1 MELHI
6 SQGVKR
12 MHGEPFGYE
21 KPASLREFESLFA
34 ARVDEAKI
42 LAGGTD
48 LLVLIKE
55 KLLAPR
61 LLIDISDLP
70 ELRGIRF
77 DPKEGLTIMA
87 ATRIA
92 EIERSELVRQHAPAL
107 AFAASNLGSTQVRWM
122 ATLAGNVCHA
132 SPAAETSPVL
142 LAHDCELILGRK
154 GGERTL
160 PISGF
165 FISYRKTAL
174 LPGEYVK
181 AFRLPPLPPRAAVA
195 YQLKGLRRAMEI
207 DMLNLG
213 AYLELEPDGDTVKE
227 VRLAMGSMGPTTFR
241 GTDTEQQLKGMRLGE
256 EFIAAACA
264 GVAREATPIDDVR
277 ASAEYR
283 TRVIGVLTRRAL
295 EECLDRIKGEEIR
308 A

>member
-1 MELHI
+1 
-6 SQGVKR
+6 

-34 ARVDEAKI
+34 DRADEAKI

-77 DPKEGLTIMA
+77 DPNQGLTIMA
-87 ATRIA
+87 GTKMA
-92 EIERSELVRQHAPAL
+92 EIERSELVKRHAPAL

>member
-1 MELHI
+1 
-6 SQGVKR
+6 
-12 MHGEPFGYE
+12 MHGEAFGYE

-34 ARVDEAKI
+34 ARAEEAKI

-48 LLVLIKE
+48 LFVLIKE

-77 DPKEGLTIMA
+77 DPKQGLTIMA
-87 ATRIA
+87 GTKIA
-92 EIERSELVRQHAPAL
+92 EIERSDLVKQHAPAL

-142 LAHDCELILGRK
+142 LAHDCELVLGRQ

-160 PISGF
+160 PISEF
-165 FISYRKTAL
+165 FLSYRKTAL
-174 LPGEYVK
+174 EPGEYVK

>member
-1 MELHI
+1 
-6 SQGVKR
+6 

-21 KPASLREFESLFA
+21 KPTSLREFESLFA
-34 ARVDEAKI
+34 ARADEAKI

-70 ELRGIRF
+70 ELRDIRF
-77 DPKEGLTIMA
+77 DPNQGLTIMA
-87 ATRIA
+87 GTKIA
-92 EIERSELVRQHAPAL
+92 EIERSELVRRHAPAL

-142 LAHDCELILGRK
+142 LAHDCELVLGRK

-165 FISYRKTAL
+165 FLSYRKTAL

-264 GVAREATPIDDVR
+264 GVAREAKPIDDVR